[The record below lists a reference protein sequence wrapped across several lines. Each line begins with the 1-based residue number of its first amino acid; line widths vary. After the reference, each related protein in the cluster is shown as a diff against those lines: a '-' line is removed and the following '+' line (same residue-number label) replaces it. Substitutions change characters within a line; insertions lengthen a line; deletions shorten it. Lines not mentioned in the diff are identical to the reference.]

1 MGNTDKQQD
10 AGQLGSDR
18 RYLVAVIGFTCLY
31 AVCVS
36 FFYSSWLVGRPGFAP
51 TAFDNVLNPSILA
64 ASLLFS
70 LLVRSKLPLGR
81 TACLAA
87 GYAGFALALGGTFF
101 AATKSLDPAVVAAS
115 AIAAGI
121 GMGLVMPFYFEA
133 FARYSSRRIAIAFG
147 IMSLGGM
154 AANMLL
160 GFAPLI

>member
-1 MGNTDKQQD
+1 MGNTDKQHG

-70 LLVRSKLPLGR
+70 LLVRSKLPS
-81 TACLAA
+81 AA
-87 GYAGFALALGGTFF
+87 RHTLRRATPGSRWRW
-101 AATKSLDPAVVAAS
+101 AA
-115 AIAAGI
+115 
-121 GMGLVMPFYFEA
+121 
-133 FARYSSRRIAIAFG
+133 RSSPRRLR
-147 IMSLGGM
+147 STLPSS
-154 AANMLL
+154 
-160 GFAPLI
+160 PLRR

>member
-1 MGNTDKQQD
+1 MGNTDKQHG

-81 TACLAA
+81 TAYLAA
-87 GYAGFALALGGTFF
+87 GSRWRW
-101 AATKSLDPAVVAAS
+101 AA
-115 AIAAGI
+115 
-121 GMGLVMPFYFEA
+121 
-133 FARYSSRRIAIAFG
+133 RSSPRRLR
-147 IMSLGGM
+147 STLPSS
-154 AANMLL
+154 
-160 GFAPLI
+160 PLRR

>member
-1 MGNTDKQQD
+1 MGNTDKQHG

-51 TAFDNVLNPSILA
+51 SAFDNVLNPSILA

-81 TACLAA
+81 TAYLAT

-101 AATKSLDPAVVAAS
+101 AATKSLDPAVVTAS
-115 AIAAGI
+115 ATAAGI
-121 GMGLVMPFYFEA
+121 GMGLVL
-133 FARYSSRRIAIAFG
+133 
-147 IMSLGGM
+147 SL
-154 AANMLL
+154 
-160 GFAPLI
+160 IHI